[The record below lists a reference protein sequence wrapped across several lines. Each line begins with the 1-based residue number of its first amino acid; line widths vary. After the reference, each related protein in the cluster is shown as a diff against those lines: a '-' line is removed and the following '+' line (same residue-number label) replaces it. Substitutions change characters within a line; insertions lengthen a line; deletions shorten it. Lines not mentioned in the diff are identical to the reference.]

1 MTWLDIVILLPLLI
15 GLVRGTMRGL
25 ITEVIAI
32 LAVILGFIGAKIWGQ
47 TFSTWL
53 LTQFT
58 WPQPVCDAVAYALLF
73 LGIAIALNIVGRLLS
88 KLLKAINLGW
98 IKDFADIFHLP
109 EHTTEIA
116 RLDGFGVNRVLHG
129 VGDADEL
136 RCHRLHNA
144 VVRAYQ
150 SLHGLLGVV
159 ADDHAAGHALSDFH
173 RSRDAVLAEADARK
187 FVFNYTPGYPGN
199 LLLHVPS

>member
-47 TFSTWL
+47 IFSTWL

-73 LGIAIALNIVGRLLS
+73 LGIAIELDQQFNFIQPELKNPSIIYPEAVKLADKALDYVKN
-88 KLLKAINLGW
+88 
-98 IKDFADIFHLP
+98 
-109 EHTTEIA
+109 T
-116 RLDGFGVNRVLHG
+116 
-129 VGDADEL
+129 
-136 RCHRLHNA
+136 
-144 VVRAYQ
+144 
-150 SLHGLLGVV
+150 SL
-159 ADDHAAGHALSDFH
+159 
-173 RSRDAVLAEADARK
+173 
-187 FVFNYTPGYPGN
+187 
-199 LLLHVPS
+199 

>member
-73 LGIAIALNIVGRLLS
+73 LGIAIALNIAGRLLS

-98 IKDFADIFHLP
+98 I
-109 EHTTEIA
+109 
-116 RLDGFGVNRVLHG
+116 NRVLG
-129 VGDADEL
+129 ATF
-136 RCHRLHNA
+136 
-144 VVRAYQ
+144 
-150 SLHGLLGVV
+150 GLLKW
-159 ADDHAAGHALSDFH
+159 AFI
-173 RSRDAVLAEADARK
+173 VLALVFCVNKLDQQFNFIQPELKKQSIIYPEAVKLADKALDYVK
-187 FVFNYTPGYPGN
+187 NTS
-199 LLLHVPS
+199 L